1 MYKLLYCITSILLII
16 GGLNWGIFGVWNVDV
31 LAAIFGSGSP
41 TVLVI
46 YDLIGLSAI
55 WRIVTWYKGVCETCH
70 K

>member
-1 MYKLLYCITSILLII
+1 MSKILYVITTILLII

-31 LAAIFGSGSP
+31 LASIFGPGSP

-46 YDLIGLSAI
+46 YDLIGLSSI
-55 WRIVTWYKGVCETCH
+55 WRIVTWYKGVCESCS